1 MREPIK
7 DKERLM
13 HIDDAI
19 ERLVVG
25 AMSKTNNIAE
35 GSLEY
40 FGIVK
45 LIEIIGE
52 AVYKL
57 TPEFKDSHAETPWR
71 QIERMRHV
79 LVHGYYTVG
88 YNFIKGVVETD
99 IPILRKQ
106 IKNYL
111 LEIDKQTSSIENL

>member
-1 MREPIK
+1 MRESVR
-7 DKERLM
+7 DKERLL
-13 HIDDAI
+13 HIESAI
-19 ERLVVG
+19 MKLLEGTDPVIE
-25 AMSKTNNIAE
+25 KIQE

-40 FGIVK
+40 FGVVK

-57 TPEFKDSHAETPWR
+57 TPEFKSSHTETPWR

-88 YNFIKGVVETD
+88 YDFIKEVIIED
-99 IPILRKQ
+99 IPILHIQ
-106 IKNYL
+106 IKQYL
-111 LEIDKQTSSIENL
+111 SEIE

>member
-1 MREPIK
+1 MREAIR
-7 DKERLM
+7 DKERLR
-13 HIDDAI
+13 HIDEAI
-19 ERLVVG
+19 ERLITET
-25 AMSKTNNIAE
+25 SFNLEDIKE

-57 TPEFKDSHAETPWR
+57 TDEFKSSHTKTPWR

-88 YNFIKGVVETD
+88 YDLIREVIQTD
-99 IPILRKQ
+99 IPVLKSQ
-106 IKNYL
+106 ITLYL
-111 LEIDKQTSSIENL
+111 SEMD

>member
-1 MREPIK
+1 MREPIR
-7 DKERLM
+7 DKERLL
-13 HIDDAI
+13 HINDAI
-19 ERLVVG
+19 DKLIKG
-25 AMSKTNNIAE
+25 TADNIDFIVD

-57 TPEFKDSHAETPWR
+57 TVEFKDSHTGTPWR

-79 LVHGYYTVG
+79 LVHDYYSVS
-88 YNFIKGVVETD
+88 YDFIKEVIVTD
-99 IPILRKQ
+99 IPSLKSQ
-106 IKNYL
+106 IQRYIA
-111 LEIDKQTSSIENL
+111 EMG

>member
-1 MREPIK
+1 MREPIR
-7 DKERLM
+7 DKERLL
-13 HIDDAI
+13 HIDEAI
-19 ERLVVG
+19 ERLIDGVS
-25 AMSKTNNIAE
+25 SKVDNIKE

-40 FGIVK
+40 YGVVK

-57 TPEFKDSHAETPWR
+57 TPEFKDAHSLTPWR

-88 YNFIKGVVETD
+88 YDFIKEVIETD
-99 IPILRKQ
+99 IPILRHQ
-106 IKNYL
+106 IRKYL
-111 LEIDKQTSSIENL
+111 SEMD